1 MADDGM
7 DYNIV
12 FPDALISERHWH
24 GTKEPVVILLGW
36 AGCKD
41 KHLAK
46 YSSIYNEQ
54 GCVTIC
60 YTAPLKTVF
69 VSESFGYKELS
80 ITAHKLL
87 EILYDYDVENSPIFF
102 HVFSNGGFMLY
113 RYMVELLQSHKQF
126 STLCVVGS
134 VVDSAPGNG
143 NVKGALR
150 ALTATLGTKI
160 NVMLRYALLVL
171 FAVTVF
177 LLRVVLYPLTKYIHK
192 NHYDAFR
199 DVPPTWPQLYL
210 YSRSDQVIPYTDVE
224 LMIQVLKGK
233 GIPVESFD
241 FNTSSHVSHFCD
253 FPEEYSGRCLAFLNN
268 CMKDSEGTQAKRR
281 HLIQN

>member
-7 DYNIV
+7 DYNVV

-36 AGCKD
+36 AGCRD

-80 ITAHKLL
+80 NTAHKLL
-87 EILYDYDVENSPIFF
+87 EILYDYEVENSPIFF

-113 RYMVELLQSHKQF
+113 RYIVEHLHSHKQ
-126 STLCVVGS
+126 
-134 VVDSAPGNG
+134 
-143 NVKGALR
+143 
-150 ALTATLGTKI
+150 
-160 NVMLRYALLVL
+160 
-171 FAVTVF
+171 
-177 LLRVVLYPLTKYIHK
+177 VVLYPITKYIHK
-192 NHYDAFR
+192 NHYDAIR
-199 DVPPTWPQLYL
+199 ECPPTWPQLYL
-210 YSRSDQVIPYTDVE
+210 YSRADRVIRYSDVE
-224 LMIQVLKGK
+224 LMVKTLKEK
-233 GIPVESFD
+233 GVSVECFD
-241 FNTSSHVSHFCD
+241 FKTPAHVSHFRD
-253 FPEEYSGRCLAFLNN
+253 FPEEYSKRCLDFLTN
-268 CMKDSEGTQAKRR
+268 CMKDSTTQIKKR
-281 HLIQN
+281 HLIQH